1 MSSWRL
7 AIVAVVALLAS
18 PAGQAPGQPA
28 QDPPTPTGAVL
39 RLGALLPLTGP
50 GAWFGAEIRQG
61 LELAVTELDPATR
74 RSPLPAR
81 GDSSDPPASPA
92 GEAREKAR
100 PESGPAARESAGE
113 TGAEPASPGSTKPR
127 GGPPP
132 EPIEPA
138 DRPRTVSLT
147 LQALDV
153 QPLDLRAAET
163 EVNRLLASG
172 VAAVVTASPTPTLKV
187 YPLAAARDVLVLH
200 AGLAT
205 DRFPQ
210 SSRTLLQ
217 LRPTVTA
224 RADVLGVHAW
234 ERGIRRL
241 GLLVGGDGFGRA
253 VRAGVATRWRQQGGH
268 LAHEE
273 SLSLD
278 AADLRSRLRSVAR
291 TAPEAVVLGFQGAA
305 LGEAARALRDAGY
318 TGRLLA
324 VDDDRAALLAGGRA
338 LDSALLLADAFVP
351 VPGSRGARFA
361 RSYEARHGQP
371 PSRFAAGAYEAVVL
385 LAEAAHRALQG
396 GRGLAGS
403 RLRDALVAER
413 RFPSLYAGEVVVR
426 DDGTIERPLALFR
439 VEGDRLAFEGYVGVD
454 GKALGTP
461 QGSGPSPSGSASFS
475 DDASLWR

>member
-1 MSSWRL
+1 MSSWRV
-7 AIVAVVALLAS
+7 AIVAVVALVAS
-18 PAGQAPGQPA
+18 AAGQAPAQPA
-28 QDPPTPTGAVL
+28 KGAPTPTGPVL

-50 GAWFGAEIRQG
+50 GSWFGAEIRQG
-61 LELAVTELDPATR
+61 LELAVAELDPAPR
-74 RSPLPAR
+74 RTPPP
-81 GDSSDPPASPA
+81 GDGVSSDPPASPA
-92 GEAREKAR
+92 GEAPQKPR
-100 PESGPAARESAGE
+100 PESGPTDREDTDKAS
-113 TGAEPASPGSTKPR
+113 AEPVSGGPAKPR

-147 LQALDV
+147 LQALGV

-205 DRFPQ
+205 DRFPPA
-210 SSRTLLQ
+210 SRTLLQ
-217 LRPTVTA
+217 LRPSVAA
-224 RADVLGVHAW
+224 RADVLGAHAW

-241 GLLVGGDGFGRA
+241 GLLSGGDEFGRA
-253 VRAGVATRWRQQGGH
+253 VRAGVGARWRQRGGH
-268 LAHEE
+268 LTHEE

-318 TGRLLA
+318 AGRLLA

-338 LDSALLLADAFVP
+338 FDGALILADAFVP

-361 RSYEARHGQP
+361 RSYQARHGQP
-371 PSRFAAGAYEAVVL
+371 PSRFAAGAYEAAVL
-385 LAEAAHRALQG
+385 LAEAARRVLQD
-396 GRGLAGS
+396 GRSLAGS
-403 RLRDALVAER
+403 RLRDALVTER
-413 RFPSLYAGEVVVR
+413 RFPSLYAGEVVIR

-439 VEGDRLAFEGYVGVD
+439 GDGDRLAFEDYVGVD

-461 QGSGPSPSGSASFS
+461 QASGPSPSGSASSS
-475 DDASLWR
+475 DDASP